1 MTWQNLQKLWQET
14 NYNFMAAK
22 WLNIFFIQ
30 VDGLFIIGWMYL
42 PPHDPRVEDPMR
54 RRPLFR
60 IHMWESNKATVEC
73 MYGHKGPHKGDIQ
86 VRAYTELLDKRQDYR
101 FYFNWRL
108 IAYKSRPSSKMCHIL
123 LFLDRK
129 EGWILNKM

>member
-1 MTWQNLQKLWQET
+1 MHEQKTQQNE
-14 NYNFMAAK
+14 
-22 WLNIFFIQ
+22 FFIQ

-60 IHMWESNKATVEC
+60 IHMWESKKATVEC

-86 VRAYTELLDKRQDYR
+86 VRAYTIIK
-101 FYFNWRL
+101 
-108 IAYKSRPSSKMCHIL
+108 AYLC
-123 LFLDRK
+123 
-129 EGWILNKM
+129 NKLVL

>member
-1 MTWQNLQKLWQET
+1 MLITALGRVTFCLSKLANWMS
-14 NYNFMAAK
+14 FP
-22 WLNIFFIQ
+22 Q

-60 IHMWESNKATVEC
+60 IHLWESKKATVEC

-86 VRAYTELLDKRQDYR
+86 VSKTWHEDYSEL
-101 FYFNWRL
+101 
-108 IAYKSRPSSKMCHIL
+108 
-123 LFLDRK
+123 
-129 EGWILNKM
+129 

>member
-1 MTWQNLQKLWQET
+1 MLIYNLAILAMLTGNGIEFWAHFGGQKQS
-14 NYNFMAAK
+14 
-22 WLNIFFIQ
+22 LNVIFIQ

-60 IHMWESNKATVEC
+60 IHMWESKKATVEC

-86 VRAYTELLDKRQDYR
+86 VQ
-101 FYFNWRL
+101 
-108 IAYKSRPSSKMCHIL
+108 
-123 LFLDRK
+123 
-129 EGWILNKM
+129 G

>member
-1 MTWQNLQKLWQET
+1 MHLWWRET
-14 NYNFMAAK
+14 FPIISMADEWIK
-22 WLNIFFIQ
+22 VLFIQ

-60 IHMWESNKATVEC
+60 IHMWESKKATVEC

-86 VRAYTELLDKRQDYR
+86 VRGLHSTKASLRTKDM
-101 FYFNWRL
+101 
-108 IAYKSRPSSKMCHIL
+108 SST
-123 LFLDRK
+123 
-129 EGWILNKM
+129 

>member
-1 MTWQNLQKLWQET
+1 MYSLLISRASQMLVIYE
-14 NYNFMAAK
+14 AAARGGFSINSK
-22 WLNIFFIQ
+22 GDTFFWKVLVIQ

-60 IHMWESNKATVEC
+60 IHMWETKKATVEC

-86 VRAYTELLDKRQDYR
+86 VQGLLLHSMKASLYAKE
-101 FYFNWRL
+101 YLNLRL
-108 IAYKSRPSSKMCHIL
+108 
-123 LFLDRK
+123 
-129 EGWILNKM
+129 

>member
-1 MTWQNLQKLWQET
+1 MYSLLKQLQNVKMMQQ
-14 NYNFMAAK
+14 YAAARAFHHFRILSMITSFK
-22 WLNIFFIQ
+22 VFFIQ

-60 IHMWESNKATVEC
+60 IHMWESKKATVEC

-86 VRAYTELLDKRQDYR
+86 VRGRAG
-101 FYFNWRL
+101 
-108 IAYKSRPSSKMCHIL
+108 H
-123 LFLDRK
+123 RK
-129 EGWILNKM
+129 K

>member
-1 MTWQNLQKLWQET
+1 M
-14 NYNFMAAK
+14 
-22 WLNIFFIQ
+22 
-30 VDGLFIIGWMYL
+30 DGLFIIGWMYL

-86 VRAYTELLDKRQDYR
+86 VGVSATQ
-101 FYFNWRL
+101 NTV
-108 IAYKSRPSSKMCHIL
+108 
-123 LFLDRK
+123 
-129 EGWILNKM
+129 

>member
-1 MTWQNLQKLWQET
+1 MTDTLLKV
-14 NYNFMAAK
+14 F
-22 WLNIFFIQ
+22 IIQ

-60 IHMWESNKATVEC
+60 IHMWESKKATVEC

-86 VRAYTELLDKRQDYR
+86 VKVFSVHHSTEQLSQISDST
-101 FYFNWRL
+101 L
-108 IAYKSRPSSKMCHIL
+108 I
-123 LFLDRK
+123 
-129 EGWILNKM
+129 

>member
-1 MTWQNLQKLWQET
+1 MIRHILPLYESTHNS
-14 NYNFMAAK
+14 
-22 WLNIFFIQ
+22 Q

-60 IHMWESNKATVEC
+60 IHLWESKKATVEC

-86 VRAYTELLDKRQDYR
+86 VSLHNVISLTLDSIYEMSDAQ
-101 FYFNWRL
+101 N
-108 IAYKSRPSSKMCHIL
+108 
-123 LFLDRK
+123 
-129 EGWILNKM
+129 